1 MNSNVEENKK
11 SKKQTISDEEM
22 SIYSSKIESGIA
34 KFREEHSDQP
44 NIDIVRC
51 VKRVI
56 FGDKKGIENESLYVL
71 VETFKEI
78 VNICNLTVEEYNRCW
93 SVATNKKMFLE
104 NISRK
109 ITALA
114 SNEDKEECAFQR
126 KRLLFKIV
134 YPDYYKENFSEIKPY
149 DLIHVG
155 GEEKASLVRAAKP
168 LISKEEKGNAE
179 ITSDGAIVDRLMMKA
194 IDAGFKT
201 ADVTDKIRIMK
212 CLTDDKAIR
221 GIGDSSAGQKSSL
234 PGCFHIINERKCY
247 DSYIDFYFL
256 NLPKEEQL
264 LLVDDFMKIREE
276 AGIKPNPLMNKF
288 YEIFQENRD
297 EFLNNICL

>member
-1 MNSNVEENKK
+1 MNNNAKE
-11 SKKQTISDEEM
+11 SKKQTISDEEL
-22 SIYSSKIESGIA
+22 SIYSSKIENGLA

-56 FGDKKGIENESLYVL
+56 FGDKKGIENESLSVL
-71 VETFKEI
+71 VATFKEI
-78 VNICNLTVEEYNRCW
+78 VNICNLTVEEYNRSW
-93 SVATNKKMFLE
+93 SVAINKKMFLE

-114 SNEDKEECAFQR
+114 SDEDKEECAFQR

-134 YPDYYKENFSEIKPY
+134 YPDYYKENFNPIKPY

-155 GEEKASLVRAAKP
+155 GEDKASLVRAAKP
-168 LISKEEKGNAE
+168 LINKEEKENTE
-179 ITSDGAIVDRLMMKA
+179 ITSDGAIVDRIIMKA
-194 IDAGFKT
+194 INAGFKT
-201 ADVTDKIRIMK
+201 SDVTDKIQIMK
-212 CLTDDKAIR
+212 NLTDEKAIR
-221 GIGDSSAGQKSSL
+221 DLGDSSAGQKSSL

-264 LLVDDFMKIREE
+264 LYVDDFMKIREE